1 MKLRGLIFIILN
13 LILLSYWAFRRNTLV
28 SYANHFSKWEVGSKL
43 QQYKFSLSQYLYK
56 YQLHSTEIAKIQILN
71 HNYLKLLF
79 NINEEIEFIT
89 FKKIDSIKNQYIK
102 QHKVIRPENSFTL
115 PNFNFKYYPPEFE
128 SILNKL
134 IVRSIGEI
142 AYTSS
147 GVGRWCGLDL
157 LNICTPYVSSINK
170 YRLFCL
176 CLSTCDF
183 NDYGSYLVINK
194 DTIINPLDLL
204 VPFKLS
210 SPIDSTTKIYKF
222 IHLYGQKDSLIST
235 YKTKIIEL
243 D

>member
-71 HNYLKLLF
+71 YNYLKLLL
-79 NINEEIEFIT
+79 NINEEIDFIALN
-89 FKKIDSIKNQYIK
+89 KIDSIKNQYIK
-102 QHKVIRPENSFTL
+102 QHKVISPENKFTL
-115 PNFNFKYYPPEFE
+115 PNFNSKYFPPEFE

-142 AYTSS
+142 AHVTS
-147 GVGRWCGLDL
+147 GVGRWCGIEHFD
-157 LNICTPYVSSINK
+157 IGTPYINSINK
-170 YRLFCL
+170 YRLFYLVSWPCEYYEG
-176 CLSTCDF
+176 T
-183 NDYGSYLVINK
+183 YLVINK
-194 DTIINPLDLL
+194 DTIPDPLE
-204 VPFKLS
+204 VPYKLS
-210 SPIDSTTKIYKF
+210 AHIDSTTKIHKYF
-222 IHLYGQKDSLIST
+222 HLYGEKDSLIST

>member
-1 MKLRGLIFIILN
+1 MKLHSYIFLILN
-13 LILLSYWAFRRNTLV
+13 LILLSYWVIRKNTLI
-28 SYANHFSKWEVGSKL
+28 SYANKYSKWEVGSKL
-43 QQYKFSLSQYLYK
+43 QQYKFSLSQYLYE
-56 YQLHSTEIAKIQILN
+56 YQLHSPELAKIQILN

-89 FKKIDSIKNQYIK
+89 LKKIDSIKNQYIK

-142 AYTSS
+142 AHTSS
-147 GVGRWCGLDL
+147 GVGRWCGIEHF
-157 LNICTPYVSSINK
+157 NICTPYINSINK
-170 YRLFCL
+170 YRIFYLGSWPCEYYEG
-176 CLSTCDF
+176 TC
-183 NDYGSYLVINK
+183 LVINK
-194 DTIINPLDLL
+194 DTIPDPLE
-204 VPFKLS
+204 VPYKLS
-210 SPIDSTTKIYKF
+210 SPIDSITIIYKYF
-222 IHLYGQKDSLIST
+222 HLYGEKDSLLST